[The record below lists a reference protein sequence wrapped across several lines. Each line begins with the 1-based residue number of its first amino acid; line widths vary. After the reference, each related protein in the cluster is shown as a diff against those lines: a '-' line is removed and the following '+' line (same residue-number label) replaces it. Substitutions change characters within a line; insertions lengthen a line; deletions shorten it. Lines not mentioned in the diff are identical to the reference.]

1 MAGRFRGTIVLDRV
15 SLIRHVALCAAALT
29 AYFARQEL
37 RVGNS
42 VLWIVALAAVL
53 NLQVALFS
61 GRPRL
66 GTIARRLSPLLGLGG
81 WLGLMHLTGGV
92 RSPFIAGLWLE
103 IILSALTTSL
113 PGIALVTA
121 ATVAGLWTEQ
131 GILGTEGLLLP
142 LALQTGFLLATGGVT
157 AFLAQRSRQSQNELA
172 DRLAAL
178 QQRLGALEKELD
190 QSRALGAL
198 GQGVARLAHGY
209 KNTVHSLR
217 GFAKLIETRL
227 AESKESHKL
236 TEGLRTAID
245 RLEEMA
251 HTTLGP
257 PGASGEG
264 ALRSHG
270 TATVSTV
277 EEVAREM
284 AAAFPLI
291 KWSLAL
297 GPNPPAVSVPLP
309 VIREIVTIVVRN
321 AAEAVSGE
329 GEVAIETVPTG
340 RTLEIRV
347 RDSGPG
353 VPESSRERIFEPG
366 FTTKPDGH
374 GLGLY
379 LARRLL
385 ESSGGLLRLE
395 TATGGATL
403 FSIQLPVPG
412 TWSER

>member
-1 MAGRFRGTIVLDRV
+1 MAGRSRDTIVLDRV

-29 AYFARQEL
+29 AYWARQEL

-53 NLQVALFS
+53 NLQISLFS

-66 GTIARRLSPLLGLGG
+66 GTIARRLSPVLGLGG

-103 IILSALTTSL
+103 IILSALVTSL

-121 ATVAGLWTEQ
+121 GTVAGLWTGQ
-131 GILGTEGLLLP
+131 GILGTDGLLLP
-142 LALQTGFLLATGGVT
+142 LALQTGFLVATGGVT
-157 AFLAQRSRQSQNELA
+157 AFLAQRSRQTQGELA
-172 DRLAAL
+172 ERLAAL
-178 QQRLGALEKELD
+178 QERLETLEKELD

-217 GFAKLIETRL
+217 GFSRLIETRL
-227 AESKESHKL
+227 AGSGESHKL
-236 TEGLRTAID
+236 IDGLRTAID

-251 HTTLGP
+251 HAALGP
-257 PGASGEG
+257 PGAGEG
-264 ALRSHG
+264 DLQSRG
-270 TATVSTV
+270 TATMSTV
-277 EEVAREM
+277 EEVAREI
-284 AAAFPLI
+284 AAAFPRI
-291 KWSLAL
+291 KWSLSL

-309 VIREIVTIVVRN
+309 VVREILTIVVRN

-329 GEVAIETVPTG
+329 GEVAIETVPNG

-353 VPESSRERIFEPG
+353 VPEGSRERIFEPG

-385 ESSGGLLRLE
+385 EASGGLLRLE
-395 TATGGATL
+395 TATQGGTL

-412 TWSER
+412 SWNER